1 MGAPDVRLC
10 QAPGCSRPVH
20 PARQEAS
27 PHTVTCSA
35 ECSAAR
41 LAELRRRNSE
51 RWRVRKREANA
62 ARARAWDMAGEAV

>member
-1 MGAPDVRLC
+1 MAVPVRLC
-10 QAPGCSRPVH
+10 QAPGRSRPIH
-20 PARQEAS
+20 PARQAAS

-51 RWRVRKREANA
+51 RWRVRKR
-62 ARARAWDMAGEAV
+62 RAGAGEAA